1 MLKESRLSAY
11 KVKDVR
17 HLHTEFPVC
26 IKQNEEI
33 SVVLKSG
40 ISEKHCRNI
49 YVVNDDN
56 QLVGVI
62 RMKEMLQNIFPMTA
76 MSEGSN
82 LNIRNIPVMRATI
95 ASELM
100 LKKPACVSEDTPLN
114 KTVLTLLRENLLE
127 LPVVD
132 HDGKIIGQLD
142 ASEVIAFS
150 LSSEE

>member
-1 MLKESRLSAY
+1 MLKESKLSAY
-11 KVKDVR
+11 TVNDVR

-26 IKQNEEI
+26 INEKEEI

-62 RMKEMLQNIFPMTA
+62 RMKEMLQNIFPLTA

-82 LNIRNIPVMRATI
+82 LNVRNVPVIGATV

-100 LKKPACVSEDTPLN
+100 SKEPASVSENTPLN

-132 HDGKIIGQLD
+132 DNGRIIGQLD
-142 ASEVIAFS
+142 ASEIIAFS